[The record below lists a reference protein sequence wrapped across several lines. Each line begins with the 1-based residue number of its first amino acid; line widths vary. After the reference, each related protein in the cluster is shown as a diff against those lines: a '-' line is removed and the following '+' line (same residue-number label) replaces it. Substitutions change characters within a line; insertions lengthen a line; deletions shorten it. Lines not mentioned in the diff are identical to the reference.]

1 MRQEELLEI
10 ALEQERTLYRVART
24 LLRSD
29 ADCADAVQDTLLK
42 AAAHAHRLRE
52 AASARAWL
60 TRILVNTC
68 KDMLRRERA
77 HPLISTDAHPGILG
91 ALPAPEEG
99 RLNEVMGMLDE
110 MDETLRVPMVL
121 FYVEG
126 FTVREIARTL
136 RIPEGTVKSRLWNG
150 RKTLREMMLEEA
162 L

>member
-1 MRQEELLEI
+1 
-10 ALEQERTLYRVART
+10 
-24 LLRSD
+24 
-29 ADCADAVQDTLLK
+29 
-42 AAAHAHRLRE
+42 
-52 AASARAWL
+52 
-60 TRILVNTC
+60 
-68 KDMLRRERA
+68 
-77 HPLISTDAHPGILG
+77 
-91 ALPAPEEG
+91 
-99 RLNEVMGMLDE
+99 MLDE